1 MSIGGFGSAPS
12 GDAQRRGAV
21 DWLRAAALP
30 GAHISHFF
38 FGPLF
43 EESGV
48 AQVLAF
54 PPGALL
60 GPLRCLV
67 LSAVTRG
74 RLSRQPRRKRLLE
87 VHIQVSKRQLDRP
100 LVGATVGLPK
110 QKRRAQS
117 AG

>member
-1 MSIGGFGSAPS
+1 VATHNAAGPSIGSALLP
-12 GDAQRRGAV
+12 
-21 DWLRAAALP
+21 LP
-30 GAHISHFF
+30 GANISHFF

-48 AQVLAF
+48 ARVLAF
-54 PPGALL
+54 AWSTGSA
-60 GPLRCLV
+60 RCVAVV